1 MLDILQGEKLI
12 KIDNYYAILENK
24 EAIELINE
32 HLNKNQFDE
41 IEKAEK
47 WKSTSIIDRTH
58 ENHRFINEIKVKNY
72 IEITIIDNW

>member
-1 MLDILQGEKLI
+1 VLDILQGEKLI

-47 WKSTSIIDRTH
+47 
-58 ENHRFINEIKVKNY
+58 
-72 IEITIIDNW
+72 